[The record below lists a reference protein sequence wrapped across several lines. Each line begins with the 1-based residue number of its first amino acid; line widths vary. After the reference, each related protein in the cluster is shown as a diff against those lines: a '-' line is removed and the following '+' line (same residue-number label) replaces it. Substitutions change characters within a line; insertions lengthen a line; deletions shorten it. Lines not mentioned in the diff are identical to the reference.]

1 MTLAACVVHPAVAGD
16 AEIPQVEVRCGV
28 VYSLTAMPNY
38 SGWTSGVPSAMGSSA
53 WSHILLLTY
62 APFVVVKNNT
72 GWPLVLSD
80 RSVINP
86 QVTFDQPAL
95 GLRFQRIG
103 NDHAGFVTTSAVPLD
118 RMYVTASG
126 TKSFT
131 LTLYGAGSPPSGFE
145 TLDPGE
151 TQVFSAYFPA
161 STSFNTSQILDWQSN
176 LTGNI
181 TAGPGWTSP
190 AAGYCVDYLAGNT
203 YRDPAVNSTLVV
215 CPTRPQDS
223 WDVEVSTT
231 GALNGCRVF
240 HNTSPL
246 SANWPW
252 EPDISSEV
260 TAFPFKLTDYQ
271 TAIPASTMSA
281 TGSMFIH
288 SWPLKPLFSVLLPP
302 RVVTGIVTDRN
313 RNGITDAW
321 EIHYFGALSTNGAL
335 DPDKDGFSNHFEFL
349 AGTSPVNGGDFIAQ
363 KLENRPD
370 GGLNFRWSSVV
381 NRSYVVETSSNMS
394 DWSAASE
401 TITATGTECLHPI
414 SRPASGRIF
423 ARLRILPVK

>member
-1 MTLAACVVHPAVAGD
+1 MVHPAAAGD

-38 SGWTSGVPSAMGSSA
+38 SSWASAVPSAMGSSA

-72 GWPLVLSD
+72 GWPLVLNGGAAT
-80 RSVINP
+80 NP
-86 QVTFDQPAL
+86 QVSFDQPAL

-118 RMYVTASG
+118 RMYVSTPTAPK
-126 TKSFT
+126 TFT
-131 LTLYGAGSPPSGFE
+131 LTLYGAGSPPAGFK
-145 TLDPGE
+145 TLDAGA
-151 TQVFSAYFPA
+151 TQVFSAYLPA
-161 STSFNTSQILDWQSN
+161 STNFNTSQILDWQNN
-176 LTGNI
+176 LTTNI

-190 AAGYCVDYLAGNT
+190 AAGYCVDYLVGNA
-203 YRDPAVNSTLVV
+203 YRDSAVNSTLVV

-246 SANWPW
+246 PANWPW
-252 EPDISSEV
+252 EPDVSSEV
-260 TAFPFKLTDYQ
+260 TTLPFKLTDYQ

-281 TGSMFIH
+281 TGSLSIY
-288 SWPLKPLFSVLLPP
+288 SWPLKPLFSVLLSP
-302 RVVTGIVTDRN
+302 RTLTGFVTDRN
-313 RNGITDAW
+313 NNGITDAW
-321 EIHYFGALSTNGAL
+321 EKHYFGALSSNGAL
-335 DPDKDGFSNHFEFL
+335 DPDKDGFSNYFEFL
-349 AGTSPVNGGDFIAQ
+349 AGTSPVNGADFITQ
-363 KLENRPD
+363 KFEDRPG

-381 NRSYVVETSSNMS
+381 NRSYVVETSSNLS

-414 SRPASGRIF
+414 SQPASGRIF

>member
-1 MTLAACVVHPAVAGD
+1 MAILASTGNPAAAGD

-38 SGWTSGVPSAMGSSA
+38 AGWTSAVPSAMGSSA

-80 RSVINP
+80 RSLFNP

-95 GLRFQRIG
+95 GLRLQRIG
-103 NDHAGFVTTSAVPLD
+103 NDHAGFLTTSPVPLD
-118 RMYVTASG
+118 RLYVNTQTG
-126 TKSFT
+126 PKTFT
-131 LTLYGAGSPPSGFE
+131 LTLFGAGAPPAGFK
-145 TLDPGE
+145 TLAAGE

-161 STSFNTSQILDWQSN
+161 STNFNTSQILDWNNN
-176 LTGNI
+176 LTSNI

-190 AAGYCVDYLAGNT
+190 AAGYCVDCLAGT
-203 YRDPAVNSTLVV
+203 YRDPAVNSTLTV

-240 HNTSPL
+240 RKTSPL
-246 SANWPW
+246 PANWPW
-252 EPDISSEV
+252 EPDSSSEV
-260 TAFPFKLTDYQ
+260 TAFPFKFTDYQ

-281 TGSMFIH
+281 TGSQLLF

-302 RVVTGIVTDRN
+302 RVVTGVVWDN
-313 RNGITDAW
+313 NNNGITDAW
-321 EIHYFGALSTNGAL
+321 EKHHFGALSSNGAL
-335 DPDKDGFSNHFEFL
+335 DPDKDGYSNYFEFL
-349 AGTSPVNGGDFIAQ
+349 AGTSPVNGSDFITQ
-363 KLENRPD
+363 KLENRQG
-370 GGLNFRWSSVV
+370 GGLNFRWSSVA
-381 NRSYVVETSSNMS
+381 NRSYVVETSSNLS

-401 TITATGTECLHPI
+401 TITATGPECLYPI
-414 SRPASGRIF
+414 TQPSSGRIF
-423 ARLRILPVK
+423 TRLRILPVK